1 MSLGCKPWYFYARIL
16 DVLKPANGWEC
27 FLRCQG
33 IDFWLWIVLNSP
45 LSQNLNLTFC
55 QKFWVCFGL
64 FTTATLVLLIWNCSI
79 HIRER
84 IRSIKLHHIL
94 RNNEKVIWFALCMI
108 SSQNKLQSNL
118 FQSKWILHELVIML
132 AVHGLKRCTKNPW
145 FDLIS
150 LFYHLIWFI
159 LI

>member
-1 MSLGCKPWYFYARIL
+1 MGIL

-33 IDFWLWIVLNSP
+33 IDFWLESSWIALYPRIWTSLFVK
-45 LSQNLNLTFC
+45 
-55 QKFWVCFGL
+55 KFEFAL
-64 FTTATLVLLIWNCSI
+64 AFSRLQTLVLLIWNCSI
-79 HIRER
+79 HTRER

-94 RNNEKVIWFALCMI
+94 RNNEKVIWFSLCMI

-145 FDLIS
+145 FDFIILPFNLIYFD
-150 LFYHLIWFI
+150 LNE
-159 LI
+159 